1 MRKLALLGALL
12 GLGLLSLPA
21 SAFAVAAS
29 GNDCDYAKSP
39 NQTTSVGVDTDDA
52 GTTGDQVYVY
62 QGTGSTDRAGT
73 TAVGACANLNNSA
86 SAGQGGFAEA
96 GVNGTELYAVAD
108 GDNNNPNPADGY
120 VGISNF
126 ESGTRQ
132 SSCNA
137 SNAQAGSG
145 SNSGGCGGI
154 KGVLDP
160 IPVDLRGIPTP
171 ICGNTSGASWNN
183 TPRDG
188 CYIP

>member
-1 MRKLALLGALL
+1 MYAGERRELLALGRAAAGALVARTAARPGIQEAL
-12 GLGLLSLPA
+12 LLST
-21 SAFAVAAS
+21 
-29 GNDCDYAKSP
+29 CE
-39 NQTTSVGVDTDDA
+39 
-52 GTTGDQVYVY
+52 
-62 QGTGSTDRAGT
+62 R
-73 TAVGACANLNNSA
+73 
-86 SAGQGGFAEA
+86 
-96 GVNGTELYAVAD
+96 TELYAVAD